1 MIFEWLRIFRKLV
14 KIAAVHHVPGCERVT
29 QIVKAKVFDSLFQA
43 DPRNFLPPR
52 NTRVRWRMYT
62 VDEWTTFEAES
73 ANYWEFPTC

>member
-1 MIFEWLRIFRKLV
+1 M
-14 KIAAVHHVPGCERVT
+14 T

-73 ANYWEFPTC
+73 ANYWEFPTR